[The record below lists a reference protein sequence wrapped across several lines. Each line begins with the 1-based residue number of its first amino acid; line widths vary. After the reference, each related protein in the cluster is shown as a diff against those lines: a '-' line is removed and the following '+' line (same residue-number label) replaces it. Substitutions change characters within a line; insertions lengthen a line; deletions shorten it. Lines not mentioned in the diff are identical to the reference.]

1 MRPIFFLPR
10 FMRALIRQHLH
21 ATQMRFYAHMRRR
34 PTRPVRPA
42 VRLGDRESI
51 WRWPALFRSRYHAR
65 RRGVESFHRKVAVCP
80 PATPLRIASPSRAGP
95 SCRNKRRR
103 TSTRHREVR
112 NDPTA
117 DCGAITSSRAGAETM
132 ARPPGES
139 GGAAS
144 SSRRGLKRVSPALRL
159 GPAAGAWLRE
169 PPPPGSPPLPSAPSP
184 WGGSLGGSGGGS
196 KRGDLATGAAD
207 HRTLGE
213 GMYLEVCNGRGVK
226 ARCAQAARRW

>member
-1 MRPIFFLPR
+1 
-10 FMRALIRQHLH
+10 
-21 ATQMRFYAHMRRR
+21 MRRR
-34 PTRPVRPA
+34 RALSVRWESP
-42 VRLGDRESI
+42 LGVGLR
-51 WRWPALFRSRYHAR
+51 PALFRSRYHAR

-103 TSTRHREVR
+103 TTRHREVR

-196 KRGDLATGAAD
+196 KRGGLATGAAD

-226 ARCAQAARRW
+226 ARCAQEARRW